1 MSSQV
6 REMEK
11 GDEIP
16 YEEGRLVRNWAR
28 SFEARTER
36 FYTPQTEEEVVQVY
50 LLFSVYLGSVIL
62 W

>member
-1 MSSQV
+1 MD
-6 REMEK
+6 K

>member
-1 MSSQV
+1 MD
-6 REMEK
+6 K

-50 LLFSVYLGSVIL
+50 IPFCLLFWGV
-62 W
+62 